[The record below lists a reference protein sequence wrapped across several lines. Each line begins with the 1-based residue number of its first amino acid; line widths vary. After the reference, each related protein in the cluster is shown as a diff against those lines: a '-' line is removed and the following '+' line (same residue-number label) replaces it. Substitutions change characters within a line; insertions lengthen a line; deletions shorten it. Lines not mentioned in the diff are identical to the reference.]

1 MAVAA
6 SEGLK
11 RRPLVESL
19 GVRSFRIALAL
30 PIHAGDP
37 FEKWEKEIEA
47 IEDRNRG
54 ATVGGVVFVGS
65 SSIRRWA

>member
-1 MAVAA
+1 
-6 SEGLK
+6 
-11 RRPLVESL
+11 
-19 GVRSFRIALAL
+19 LAL

-54 ATVGGVVFVGS
+54 ATLGGVVFVGS